1 MQIIDG
7 GNAIGI
13 IDATTNMLTE
23 GYAVLERDE
32 YGKAVL
38 EAYFRPY
45 ITEYY
50 VNGVIDNKLTFFH
63 KSPFALLVPII
74 NRPDA
79 KRPFGH
85 SRISRACMNLTQSA
99 LRTLLRSEVSA
110 EFYSVPQKYI
120 LGLSE
125 NAEFNNRA
133 AELSSFLSFGRDE
146 DGNNP
151 ILGQFNQQSM
161 APHLEQLRT
170 IASVFV
176 GETGL
181 TLDDLGF
188 TSSNPSSS
196 EAIRASHENLRLSAR
211 KSQKTFGTGFV
222 NAGFLVVCTVTLENG
237 RERQDVWSKKKWQVS
252 TALEVPYQPFYA
264 EKNQAE
270 NLQKNQLAK
279 YIGLDKSVIDTNQ
292 TEMRDFIKQT
302 KQNRDYFK
310 EQNCLKKKLLTDSV
324 KSDKK
329 YVDKYFWDGIIKKNR
344 KNTLSVPVSDSI
356 PETITNKVNSA
367 INKIAKKFPI
377 IKEQVSNIKYGEL
390 DNAYGLCSFNTGNSI
405 NEITLLKSLFSDEDT
420 LIKILHHDFETK
432 KSYETDSIESLVAH
446 ELGHALHS
454 ILALKRTGLK
464 YGKRMNSFEAIAF
477 GNERNK
483 IIQEIYCLY
492 FTDENYEE
500 ILDECERQLGK
511 MARNPDEMIA
521 QAFGNYYYGTKK
533 QPLSE
538 VIVKYF
544 RKELK

>member
-146 DGNNP
+146 DVNNP

-170 IASVFV
+170 IASVFA

-279 YIGLDKSVIDTNQ
+279 YI
-292 TEMRDFIKQT
+292 
-302 KQNRDYFK
+302 
-310 EQNCLKKKLLTDSV
+310 
-324 KSDKK
+324 
-329 YVDKYFWDGIIKKNR
+329 
-344 KNTLSVPVSDSI
+344 
-356 PETITNKVNSA
+356 
-367 INKIAKKFPI
+367 
-377 IKEQVSNIKYGEL
+377 EL
-390 DNAYGLCSFNTGNSI
+390 DNLTESGIIEERPYEIVKSREKRLKIIQRGIKEKRPVFSYDTDKNKFPSYSQKVPKKEGFYDVATHGADTFVDFFGENIDAYTLANIIRNRKDYIKGTNIRLLSCSTGNTDNTGNCFAQ
-405 NEITLLKSLFSDEDT
+405 LL
-420 LIKILHHDFETK
+420 
-432 KSYETDSIESLVAH
+432 AN
-446 ELGHALHS
+446 ELGVQVEAPTD
-454 ILALKRTGLK
+454 ILFVLPNGSYHVGVRSDGI
-464 YGKRMNSFEAIAF
+464 M
-477 GNERNK
+477 K
-483 IIQEIYCLY
+483 IFY
-492 FTDENYEE
+492 
-500 ILDECERQLGK
+500 
-511 MARNPDEMIA
+511 P
-521 QAFGNYYYGTKK
+521 
-533 QPLSE
+533 
-538 VIVKYF
+538 
-544 RKELK
+544 RK

>member
-1 MQIIDG
+1 
-7 GNAIGI
+7 
-13 IDATTNMLTE
+13 
-23 GYAVLERDE
+23 
-32 YGKAVL
+32 
-38 EAYFRPY
+38 
-45 ITEYY
+45 
-50 VNGVIDNKLTFFH
+50 
-63 KSPFALLVPII
+63 
-74 NRPDA
+74 
-79 KRPFGH
+79 
-85 SRISRACMNLTQSA
+85 
-99 LRTLLRSEVSA
+99 
-110 EFYSVPQKYI
+110 
-120 LGLSE
+120 
-125 NAEFNNRA
+125 
-133 AELSSFLSFGRDE
+133 
-146 DGNNP
+146 
-151 ILGQFNQQSM
+151 
-161 APHLEQLRT
+161 
-170 IASVFV
+170 
-176 GETGL
+176 
-181 TLDDLGF
+181 
-188 TSSNPSSS
+188 
-196 EAIRASHENLRLSAR
+196 
-211 KSQKTFGTGFV
+211 
-222 NAGFLVVCTVTLENG
+222 
-237 RERQDVWSKKKWQVS
+237 
-252 TALEVPYQPFYA
+252 
-264 EKNQAE
+264 
-270 NLQKNQLAK
+270 
-279 YIGLDKSVIDTNQ
+279 
-292 TEMRDFIKQT
+292 MRDFIKQT